1 MTVHKV
7 DILSLNYY
15 DGRQLPVLLNGIFF
29 GLNRLGVDR
38 AVALDKCK
46 LACFVLDGDV
56 HLFHSC
62 GLLRPLRRGF
72 YLLQTIALWLEHRE
86 ERPPDTTKVDRNSA
100 LIRE

>member
-1 MTVHKV
+1 MSLFVENF
-7 DILSLNYY
+7 LSLN
-15 DGRQLPVLLNGIFF
+15 DRNRRQLPVLLNGIFF

-46 LACFVLDGDV
+46 LAYFVFDGDV
-56 HLFHSC
+56 HLFHSSV
-62 GLLRPLRRGF
+62 LLRPLRRGF
-72 YLLQTIALWLEHRE
+72 YLLPTIALWLEHRE